1 MASTLFFSSMQRYI
15 TQSAW
20 LPKVHDYVAKN
31 TWRDLHVETTATK
44 ISAAGQDKYR
54 FSKSTNYYSFK
65 RSSTGAYCVYTNRFN
80 DPVRYALDLIIPHL
94 FGVVSMMVLDVLAA
108 GYALLQLPYNVLTVN
123 GQGAY
128 TNIEQGLIRLTNC
141 LAKPLQWGGLLLS
154 IMVRM
159 WHADSADK
167 MYLSLERD
175 MYLGVF
181 NFGPL
186 VPLLDKQD
194 DGADESLL
202 SELVSKA
209 NSEAPEAYNGRNSMH
224 FAEAN
229 QACITKALNI
239 PSRDTLS
246 SEDQNAQTALL
257 GKIGQMKDGD
267 TLEDIRISLVR

>member
-1 MASTLFFSSMQRYI
+1 MAITLFFSSMQRYI
-15 TQSAW
+15 TQPAW

-31 TWRDLHVETTATK
+31 TWRDMRVETTATK
-44 ISAAGQDKYR
+44 ISAAGQDKYE
-54 FSKSTNYYSFK
+54 FTKSTSQYSFK
-65 RSSTGAYCVYTNRFN
+65 KNSTGAYYVYGQWYNVSLT
-80 DPVRYALDLIIPHL
+80 YALSLVTHL

-167 MYLSLERD
+167 VYLSLERD

-209 NSEAPEAYNGRNSMH
+209 NSKTPWAKYARNYMS

-229 QACITKALNI
+229 QACITGALNI
-239 PSRDTLS
+239 PNRDTRS

-257 GKIGQMKDGD
+257 GKLGQMEDGD
-267 TLEDIRISLVR
+267 TLEDTRISLVR

>member
-1 MASTLFFSSMQRYI
+1 MTSTLFFSSMQRYI
-15 TQSAW
+15 TQPAW

-31 TWRDLHVETTATK
+31 TWRDMRVETTATK
-44 ISAAGQDKYR
+44 ISAAGQDKYQ
-54 FSKSTNYYSFK
+54 FSKSTREYSFK

-154 IMVRM
+154 IMVRI

-194 DGADESLL
+194 DCADESLL

-209 NSEAPEAYNGRNSMH
+209 PLANYGGNSMY
-224 FAEAN
+224 FAEAD
-229 QACITKALNI
+229 QACITAALNI
-239 PSRDTLS
+239 PGRDTLS

-257 GKIGQMKDGD
+257 GKLGQMKDGD
-267 TLEDIRISLVR
+267 TLEDTRISLVR